1 MVCRCGDACRQ
12 DAEGFVSW
20 LRMHTIR
27 RGHKATADLNRA
39 DCSPRAGCRRCGK
52 PPGGRFT
59 FYCGSECRDR
69 FTADHWWGQARR
81 TALKFERDPT
91 ARYSWA
97 VRPSAPCVQADET
110 CDGDPEVNHIVPVNG
125 KREDWSCQNHQSG
138 LEVLC
143 HSHHV
148 RETKAQRR
156 DGRIGTPESA
166 ASLRASDAAKA
177 VIAERRRG
185 REAMNPKLI

>member
-12 DAEGFVSW
+12 DDDGFEAW
-20 LRMHTIR
+20 RRMHTIR
-27 RGHKATADLNRA
+27 RGHTTVADLNRA
-39 DCSPRAGCRRCGK
+39 DCSPPAGCRQCGK
-52 PPGGRFT
+52 PAGKGFT
-59 FYCGSECRDR
+59 FYCGTECRDVFER
-69 FTADHWWGQARR
+69 DHWWGQARL
-81 TALKFERDPT
+81 TALGWKWSTGPT
-91 ARYSWA
+91 
-97 VRPSAPCVQADET
+97 VPCVQADET
-110 CDGDPEVNHIVPVNG
+110 CDGALEVNHIAPVNG
-125 KREDWSCQNHQSG
+125 EREDWSCQNHQSN

-177 VIAERRRG
+177 VIAERRRE